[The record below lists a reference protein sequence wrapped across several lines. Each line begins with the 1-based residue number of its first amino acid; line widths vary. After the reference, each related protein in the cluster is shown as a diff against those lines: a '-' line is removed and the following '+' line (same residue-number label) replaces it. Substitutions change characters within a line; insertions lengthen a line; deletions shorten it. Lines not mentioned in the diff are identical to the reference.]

1 MAPLPD
7 ATRYVAQINRVQG
20 VNRVAHLVID
30 GGPKI
35 RRLQHLAETGLGVQF
50 RVHCNDVQTALR
62 GILTRVFLHWEV
74 RDGNKVLVPPFRP
87 TDRAVRAILGAARS
101 QLLRLC
107 PSVTPL
113 TKQEFLARYTGR
125 KHKRYSD
132 AANKVEEWPVTSKDA
147 TLQTFVKAEKLNVSA
162 KPDPDPRVIQPRN
175 VRFLYESGLYLKAI
189 EPVIYRAIDRLYRSK
204 TVMKGRNAD
213 ARGRLIYRAW
223 SSFVSPCAIG
233 VDASRFDQH
242 VSTAILKFV
251 HTIYKALIHDSR
263 FDQLLSW
270 MLVNTGYVRCPDG
283 SFKYTV
289 DGSRMSGDMDTALAN
304 VLTMCLM
311 MFAYLN
317 TKPFITKL
325 INDGDDCVIICE
337 AEHHGQ
343 FADIGDWFQA
353 LGFIMKVEEPVF
365 VLEQLVF
372 CQTQPIEVSPGC
384 YRMVR
389 DPRSTLDKDL
399 ANVTPVQ
406 NQADFDYLRGSLGL
420 CGLALAG
427 DVPVYCE
434 FYNSLCAGTWNPKF
448 EKRRAEQGLTTG
460 AEYLALGMHA
470 KYQEPTVEARVSF
483 WKAFGITPDEQ
494 VALEELYRGWRP
506 VWNTG
511 RIVFDVLDVFKTL

>member
-7 ATRYVAQINRVQG
+7 AARYVAQINGAEG
-20 VNRVAHLVID
+20 VNRVARLVVD

-74 RDGNKVLVPPFRP
+74 RDGVKVLVPPFRP
-87 TDRAVRAILGAARS
+87 SYDAVRAILGASRNR
-101 QLLRLC
+101 LLRLC

-113 TKQEFLARYTGR
+113 TKAQFLERYTGR
-125 KHKRYSD
+125 KLKRYID
-132 AANKVEEWPVTSKDA
+132 AATKVEEWPVTPKDA
-147 TLQTFVKAEKLNVSA
+147 MLQTFVKAEKLNVTA

-189 EPVIYRAIDRLYRSK
+189 EPVVYHAIDRLFKSK

-213 ARGRLIYRAW
+213 SRGRAIQRAW
-223 SSFVSPCAIG
+223 ASFRKPCAIG

-242 VSTAILKFV
+242 VSAAILRFV
-251 HTIYKALIHDSR
+251 HTIYKALIHDKR
-263 FDQLLSW
+263 FHELLG
-270 MLVNTGYVRCPDG
+270 MMIKNIGFVRCPDG

-311 MFAYLN
+311 MYAYLQ
-317 TKPFITKL
+317 TKPFPTKL
-325 INDGDDCVIICE
+325 INDGDDCVILCE
-337 AEHHGQ
+337 SEHAGEFGNIGQ
-343 FADIGDWFQA
+343 WFEA
-353 LGFIMKVEEPVF
+353 LGFIMKVERPVF
-365 VLEQLVF
+365 VLEELVF
-372 CQTQPIEVSPGC
+372 CQTQPIEVHLGV

-389 DPRSTLDKDL
+389 DPRTTLDKDL
-399 ANVTPVQ
+399 ANVNPAT
-406 NQADFDYLRGSLGL
+406 NETDFNYLRGSVGL

-434 FYNSLCAGTWNPKF
+434 FYNSLCHGTWGPKF
-448 EKRRAEQGLTTG
+448 EKRRVEQGLRTG

-470 KYQEPTVEARVSF
+470 KHQAPTTEARVSF
-483 WKAFGITPDEQ
+483 WRAFGMTPDEQ
-494 VALEELYRGWRP
+494 VALEDLYHRWRP

-511 RIVFDVLDVFKTL
+511 RTVFDVLDVFKTL